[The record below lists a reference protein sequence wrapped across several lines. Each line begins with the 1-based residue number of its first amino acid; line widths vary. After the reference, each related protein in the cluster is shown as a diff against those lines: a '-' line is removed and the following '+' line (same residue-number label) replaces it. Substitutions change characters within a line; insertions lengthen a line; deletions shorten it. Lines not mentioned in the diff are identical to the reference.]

1 LALAFVGW
9 GAGLDSFA
17 RPRAR
22 FDLRAATGGDLA
34 GLFVGVAR
42 AQDVRTDAPQR
53 KDDHVYRYRGANGRE
68 VFTNAG
74 AVAVHGE
81 VVAPIALPELKSVD
95 FAGASA
101 SQLQQ
106 LDRSVQRAH
115 DELQTG
121 QRCQAIRAS
130 LRVPISTFVWHE
142 HLRELA
148 VAIGL
153 LASALVVF
161 AVWGGRLRGLMPIA
175 PLLGCSYLGYA
186 TVSRIDHRMDLLRD
200 GLHACSSDLPAP
212 EASNPETIKG
222 RLATASSLQATVD
235 RAYSERAAMADRI
248 MRER

>member
-1 LALAFVGW
+1 VLVLALAGS
-9 GAGLDSFA
+9 AGLC
-17 RPRAR
+17 
-22 FDLRAATGGDLA
+22 A
-34 GLFVGVAR
+34 GLVR
-42 AQDVRTDAPQR
+42 ADDPGPNAPQR
-53 KDDHVYRYRGANGRE
+53 SDDRVYRYRGTNGRE

-74 AVAVHGE
+74 AVAVRGE
-81 VVAPIALPELKSVD
+81 AVAPIALPELQNVD

-153 LASALVVF
+153 IVSALVVF
-161 AVWGGRLRGLMPIA
+161 AAWGGRLRGLMPVA
-175 PLLGCSYLGYA
+175 PLLACSYLGYA
-186 TVSRIDHRMDLLRD
+186 TVSRIGHRMDLLRD
-200 GLHACSSDLPAP
+200 GLHACSSDLPPP
-212 EASNPETIKG
+212 EASNPDTIKG
-222 RLATASSLQATVD
+222 RLETASSLQATVD